1 MHPKQYYTTLYSAK
15 RYYTTLHMNKQY
27 QELKVQEGV
36 YVPQPAMDYP
46 QENPFE
52 RTLFPTFDREL
63 AIDEHYPYLNDSPRH
78 LRRIRWAYPIILKI
92 GLNILLHVKMGLRI
106 RGREILK
113 KYKQEFAHGAITIAN
128 HVYRLDCPCVLL
140 AVKAKHT
147 TRIPMFAPNF
157 RTKDNFFLNIVGGV
171 PIPDSSTNM
180 SALKKFN
187 EAFDEYN
194 RRGWWFHIFPE
205 ACRWDMYKPLRPF
218 QKGAFTMSYKY
229 NKPLL
234 PCVITYRERK
244 GIYRLFGPKE
254 LPLLTV
260 TIGEPIFP
268 DTTQARKTEVEHLRQ
283 VAHEQMT
290 HMAGITH
297 NPWPAAWGNQ

>member
-1 MHPKQYYTTLYSAK
+1 
-15 RYYTTLHMNKQY
+15 MNKQY
-27 QELKVQEGV
+27 EQLKVREGV
-36 YVPQPAMDYP
+36 YIPTPALDYP
-46 QENPFE
+46 EDNPFA

-63 AIDEHYPYLNDSPRH
+63 AIDDTYPYLNDTPAYRRKTRLAYAFILNVC
-78 LRRIRWAYPIILKI
+78 LRTMLR
-92 GLNILLHVKMGLRI
+92 VKMGLRI
-106 RGREILK
+106 RGREVLK
-113 KYKQEFAHGAITIAN
+113 RHKEGLKNGAITIAN

-140 AVKAKHT
+140 AVKAKYT

-157 RTKDNFFLNIVGGV
+157 RTKDNFFLDIVGGV
-171 PIPDSSTNM
+171 PIPEPEAGM
-180 SALKKFN
+180 SAMKKFN
-187 EAFDEYN
+187 EAFDEFN

-244 GIYRLFGPKE
+244 GIFRLFGPKE

-260 TIGEPIFP
+260 TIGEPIYP
-268 DTTQARKTEVEHLRQ
+268 DTTQSRKAEVDRLRD
-283 VAHEQMT
+283 VAHQQMQQ
-290 HMAGITH
+290 MAGIID